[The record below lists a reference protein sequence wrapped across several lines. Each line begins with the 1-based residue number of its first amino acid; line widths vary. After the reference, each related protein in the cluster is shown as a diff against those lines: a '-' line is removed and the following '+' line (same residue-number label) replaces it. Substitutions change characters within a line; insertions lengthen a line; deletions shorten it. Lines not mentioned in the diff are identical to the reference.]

1 MMTSILINNAK
12 VWDADNAA
20 LFDGA
25 VEIKENRISKVHRKS
40 VDATTGRDDVLDA
53 EGRTLMPGM
62 VEGHCHPSFTNVN
75 EPAELGRISPEEHM
89 LLTARNL
96 KLLLEHGFTSIFEAA
111 SAKPMLGVTARNAID
126 SGLIAGPRM
135 RAGSPEVTTTAGLG
149 DERSRHLHQ
158 ESFGMIADGPDAM
171 RVVARECVRDGVD
184 ILKINISGD
193 EFVSHAKAEIT
204 PLDDDELA
212 AFVKVAKTFNK
223 TVAAHARSPESVK
236 MAVRHGVD
244 CIYHC
249 DFADEEALDLL
260 ESVKDTCFVG
270 PAFGLVHNC
279 TKEGEVAGITPEV
292 CEQLDLY
299 RKFDACCASYHE
311 IRKRGIRVVVGGD
324 YGFAITPMG
333 QNARDIEH
341 FVKYFG
347 YSTNEALRC
356 ATVVG
361 AQLMGYGGELG
372 EIKEGYLADL
382 LLVDGDPL
390 KDVAIMQKPSNFSM
404 IMKDGIM
411 YKNPNSAG
419 RSGEGLIAAE

>member
-1 MMTSILINNAK
+1 
-12 VWDADNAA
+12 
-20 LFDGA
+20 
-25 VEIKENRISKVHRKS
+25 
-40 VDATTGRDDVLDA
+40 
-53 EGRTLMPGM
+53 
-62 VEGHCHPSFTNVN
+62 
-75 EPAELGRISPEEHM
+75 
-89 LLTARNL
+89 
-96 KLLLEHGFTSIFEAA
+96 
-111 SAKPMLGVTARNAID
+111 
-126 SGLIAGPRM
+126 
-135 RAGSPEVTTTAGLG
+135 
-149 DERSRHLHQ
+149 
-158 ESFGMIADGPDAM
+158 
-171 RVVARECVRDGVD
+171 
-184 ILKINISGD
+184 
-193 EFVSHAKAEIT
+193 
-204 PLDDDELA
+204 
-212 AFVKVAKTFNK
+212 
-223 TVAAHARSPESVK
+223 

-311 IRKRGIRVVVGGD
+311 IRKRGIRVVIGGD
-324 YGFAITPMG
+324 YGFAVTPMG

-341 FVKYFG
+341 FVNYFG
-347 YSTNEALRC
+347 YSANEALRC
-356 ATVVG
+356 ATIVG
-361 AQLMGYGGELG
+361 AQLMGHGGELG
-372 EIKEGYLADL
+372 EVKEGYLADL

-411 YKNPNSAG
+411 YKNPNSIG

>member
-1 MMTSILINNAK
+1 MTSILINCAQ
-12 VWDADNAA
+12 VWDADKAE
-20 LFDGA
+20 LFEGA
-25 VEIKENRISKVHRKS
+25 VEVTGNRISKVHRKS
-40 VDATTGRDDVLDA
+40 VDATTDREDVIDA
-53 EGRTLMPGM
+53 GGQTLMPGM
-62 VEGHCHPSFTNVN
+62 VEGHCHPSFTDVN

-89 LLTARNL
+89 LLTAKNL

-111 SAKPMLGVTARNAID
+111 AAKPMLGVTARNAIE

-158 ESFGMIADGPDAM
+158 ESFGMIADGPEAM
-171 RVVARECVRDGVD
+171 RLVARECVRDGVD
-184 ILKINISGD
+184 TLKINISGD
-193 EFVSHAKAEIT
+193 EFVSHAKAEIA

-223 TVAAHARSPESVK
+223 TVAAHARSSESVK

-292 CEQLDLY
+292 CEQLNLY

-311 IRKRGIRVVVGGD
+311 IRKRGIRVVIGGD
-324 YGFAITPMG
+324 YGFAVTPMG

-347 YSTNEALRC
+347 YSPNEALRC
-356 ATVVG
+356 ATIVG
-361 AQLMGYGGELG
+361 AQLIGHGGELG
-372 EIKEGYLADL
+372 EVKEGYLADL

-404 IMKDGIM
+404 IMKDGVV
-411 YKNPNSAG
+411 YKNPKIAG
-419 RSGEGLIAAE
+419 RSGSGLIAAE